1 MHVREGGGKSEET
14 FLTFSFSQDLV
25 ETVGFIDWLLNRGN
39 ERTPEGCEWKY
50 GIVRGLLQENEGIRN
65 LLDPIQ
71 WRDLS
76 AYEKQ
81 GIHYVPAEPKVLV
94 AEKTE

>member
-1 MHVREGGGKSEET
+1 
-14 FLTFSFSQDLV
+14 V
-25 ETVGFIDWLLNRGN
+25 EAVGFIDWLLNRGN
-39 ERTPEGCEWKY
+39 EKSPEGCEWKFTV
-50 GIVRGLLQENEGIRN
+50 VRGLLKENESIRD

-81 GIHYVPAEPKVLV
+81 GIMYFPAEPKVLV